1 MRARSLSKSTSW
13 TSTSSIRFLSSS
25 RDISHPRDSV
35 KTLFFNSLP
44 PLRQPISPAMNN
56 IMLRYTIFRTKW
68 GYFGLAG
75 MDAAVCRTFL
85 PGLPRQEVEQ
95 KLLEGLHS
103 SNDNCRWDKD
113 FQQDIQERIMA
124 YYEGEPVD
132 FSTDPTISL
141 NRSGLFAHKVLQA
154 CRKIAFGRTTTYSDL
169 ARQVG
174 SPRAARAVGSVM
186 ASNPIP
192 LIIPCHRVLRTDGS
206 LGGFSAPGGTA
217 IKKKMLHQEQSGPT
231 HHASKWPS

>member
-1 MRARSLSKSTSW
+1 
-13 TSTSSIRFLSSS
+13 
-25 RDISHPRDSV
+25 
-35 KTLFFNSLP
+35 
-44 PLRQPISPAMNN
+44 MNN

-75 MDAAVCRTFL
+75 MDDTVCRTYL
-85 PGLPRQEVEQ
+85 PGLPRQEVAQ
-95 KLLEGLHS
+95 KLLEKPPSAG
-103 SNDNCRWDKD
+103 DNFRWDKD
-113 FQQDIQERIMA
+113 FQRDLQERIMA

-132 FSTDPTISL
+132 FSTYPAVSL
-141 NRSGLFAHKVLQA
+141 NGSGLFAHRVLRA

-192 LIIPCHRVLRTDGS
+192 LIIPCHRVLRTDGGF
-206 LGGFSAPGGTA
+206 GGFSAPGGTA
-217 IKKKMLHQEQSGPT
+217 IKQKMLHHEQSMVE
-231 HHASKWPS
+231 